1 MTTFQEIAEQIGK
14 LVTEKNQAYGSSFK
28 TSAVALRLLYPD
40 GIQPKSY
47 RDALLLVRVW
57 DKMMRIATDKDA
69 LGESPWRDIAG
80 YGILGASTDVD
91 RRTEAKKQTESF
103 IPACTS
109 IYPDGKE
116 KRACIGMKGHTG
128 PHAAAN
134 GVKWND
140 GLVIESPKCWV
151 ETHDHWVHY
160 GQPMDKRECEQ
171 RHAKY
176 CFARKPNEN
185 QFCDEPKA
193 HLGPHRAAIGEVWE
207 AS

>member
-1 MTTFQEIAEQIGK
+1 MAGGKMTTFQEIAEQIGK

-69 LGESPWRDIAG
+69 FGESPWRDIVG
-80 YGILGASTDVD
+80 YGILGASTDAE
-91 RRTEAKKQTESF
+91 RRAEAQKQTESF
-103 IPACTS
+103 LSVCTS
-109 IYPDGKE
+109 VYPDGKE
-116 KRACIGMKGHTG
+116 KRGCLGAKGHTG

-140 GLVIESPKCWV
+140 GLVVPKGCSKLSPDRPPIMCSLF
-151 ETHDHWVHY
+151 D
-160 GQPMDKRECEQ
+160 G
-171 RHAKY
+171 HAGLHQWIGSPSE
-176 CFARKPNEN
+176 AAGN
-185 QFCDEPKA
+185 QE
-193 HLGPHRAAIGEVWE
+193 R
-207 AS
+207 S